1 MHTLLQPM
9 MQFES
14 ESKFRSSQ
22 EYDIDSE
29 GIDGVSRSFEQK
41 QLPIAGRMDVE
52 VRKSKMKDITLHNE
66 STDQEFNRLQTR
78 EDII

>member
-1 MHTLLQPM
+1 M

-41 QLPIAGRMDVE
+41 QLPIAAGRMDVE

>member
-1 MHTLLQPM
+1 MHPLLQPM